1 MTVSTSPSL
10 VQSSEEP
17 PPPPADSALIRATGL
32 VVTVVATLV
41 TAVVELYLTPL
52 RIAGVP
58 IGASVL
64 FAVAVN
70 WVLAWFVLH
79 TTRRRWAVGVPWVLW
94 TVIML
99 FAAGARTTE
108 GDYLLGGDDWI
119 ALVMIL
125 VGSLSFAV
133 FAYRMIL
140 GKIRL

>member
-1 MTVSTSPSL
+1 MTVS
-10 VQSSEEP
+10 VEEPRAPEEQP
-17 PPPPADSALIRATGL
+17 PPPPPRDSALVRAGGL
-32 VVTVVATLV
+32 VVALTATVVTSI
-41 TAVVELYLTPL
+41 VELYLTPL

-64 FAVAVN
+64 FAAVAN
-70 WVLAWFVLH
+70 WALSWFVLH
-79 TTRRRWAVGVPWVLW
+79 TTQRRWAVGLPWVLW

-108 GDYLLGGDDWI
+108 GDYLLGGSDWM

-140 GKIRL
+140 GRIRP

>member
-1 MTVSTSPSL
+1 MTVSTSPAPT
-10 VQSSEEP
+10 SESPP
-17 PPPPADSALIRATGL
+17 PPPPADSTLVRTGGLIVSVL
-32 VVTVVATLV
+32 ATLV
-41 TAVVELYLTPL
+41 TAVAELYLTPL

-64 FAVAVN
+64 FAVVVN
-70 WVLAWFVLH
+70 WALAWFALH

-94 TVIML
+94 TVLML
-99 FAAGARTTE
+99 FAAGARTDE

-140 GKIRL
+140 SRTTP

>member
-1 MTVSTSPSL
+1 MTVSTSPAPA
-10 VQSSEEP
+10 QSVEEP
-17 PPPPADSALIRATGL
+17 PPPPSDSGLIRVTGL
-32 VVTVVATLV
+32 VVSVVATPV

-58 IGASVL
+58 IGASVI

-70 WVLAWFVLH
+70 WVLAWFALH
-79 TTRRRWAVGVPWVLW
+79 TTRRQWAVGVPWVLW
-94 TVIML
+94 TVVML

-108 GDYLLGGDDWI
+108 GDYLLGGSDWI

-125 VGSLSFAV
+125 LGSLSFAV